1 MCMNS
6 DPLTLMVEDCE
17 LPSDEQER
25 ERVLNEL
32 ESVLANTLPDYD
44 ESEETLRIFDGDFY
58 AQTNMHVNCP
68 DCRERLTLEEFR
80 LGPENGAA
88 ALAYCSCG
96 WSGRA
101 VYRLIDLHKD
111 VDNDDDRDPI
121 DPYSCVSEDNMLVTY
136 TPYQDTDSEWR

>member
-1 MCMNS
+1 MNS
-6 DPLTLMVEDCE
+6 DPLTLMVEDCK
-17 LPSDEQER
+17 LPSDEKER

-58 AQTNMHVNCP
+58 AQTNIHVNCP
-68 DCRERLTLEEFR
+68 DCGEPLKLEGFR
-80 LGPENGAA
+80 LGSENGAT
-88 ALAYCSCG
+88 ALATCLCG

-111 VDNDDDRDPI
+111 VNDDDDRDPI
-121 DPYSCVSEDNMLVTY
+121 DTYSCVSEDNMLVTY
-136 TPYQDTDSEWR
+136 TPYQDTDSERR